1 MRRALHHSVAAL
13 AILAGVFNAKASR
26 AGDLVNG
33 NIEQGPAIPQA
44 NPIYAVAPG
53 NTALTGWTV
62 TGGAV
67 SIVTD
72 GYWVPLSGHRSLA
85 LSSTGAGSIEQS
97 VATAAGSTYRITFW
111 MSGEPFSSP
120 TIKHLR
126 VTAGAEFQDFTFD
139 TTPAW
144 HWDMAWTQHTMEFTA
159 GGASTTVRFSSM
171 DASQWGPAI
180 DSTKVELVSTGVGT
194 GGAVL
199 AFAPV
204 IPDPV
209 SASGRFAFTLATDSR
224 VRLSVH
230 DIQGRE
236 IARLV
241 DGERPA
247 GPMDVEFSP
256 SAHGM
261 RPGLYLAVLQA
272 GGRRLV
278 RRFTVIL

>member
-1 MRRALHHSVAAL
+1 MRRVLHHSVAAL
-13 AILAGVFNAKASR
+13 AILVGLLNAQVSGA
-26 AGDLVNG
+26 ADLVNG
-33 NIEQGPAIPQA
+33 NVEQGPSIPQA
-44 NPIYAVAPG
+44 NPLYPVAPG

-67 SIVTD
+67 TIVTD
-72 GYWVPLSGHRSLA
+72 NYWVPLSGHRSLA
-85 LSSTGAGSIEQS
+85 LSSTGAGSIEQA
-97 VATAAGSTYRITFW
+97 VATSAGSTYRITFW

-126 VTAGAEFQDFTFD
+126 LTAGAVFQDFTFD

-144 HWDMAWTQHTMEFTA
+144 HWDMAWTQHTMDFTA

-180 DSTKVELVSTGVGT
+180 DSTKVELVSTSVGN

-204 IPDPV
+204 TPDPV
-209 SASGRFAFTLATDSR
+209 SAYGRFAFTLATDSR

-236 IARLV
+236 VARLV

>member
-13 AILAGVFNAKASR
+13 VILAGVFNAKTTR

-33 NIEQGPAIPQA
+33 SIEQGPAIPQA
-44 NPIYAVAPG
+44 NPLYPVAPG
-53 NTALTGWTV
+53 NAALTGWMV

-67 SIVTD
+67 TIVTD
-72 GYWVPLSGHRSLA
+72 NYWVPLSGHRSLA

-126 VTAGAEFQDFTFD
+126 LTAGSVFQDFTYD
-139 TTPAW
+139 ITLAW
-144 HWDMAWTQHTMEFTA
+144 QWDMHWAQHTMDFTA
-159 GGASTTVRFSSM
+159 AGASTTVRFSSM

-194 GGAVL
+194 AGAVL

-204 IPDPV
+204 TPDPV
-209 SASGRFAFTLATDSR
+209 SGSGRFAFTLAANSR

-241 DGERPA
+241 DGERSA

-261 RPGLYLAVLQA
+261 RPGVYLALLQA
-272 GGRRLV
+272 GGSKLV